1 MQFDDYH
8 RAEITSVL
16 GPRQP
21 PDDGTHALIVPFQQ
35 RCTIPTCTTARLG
48 NEYLHRSYNLFHLH
62 ALLMATS
69 TVLPAAALTSSFGT
83 SSCPRCHTPLPNATT
98 PEDTQRRMLDLE
110 AQVKLLNSKA
120 AAAVDKLAD
129 AEDELRFLRAVHAR
143 SQHGGNGNTAS
154 PPPDH
159 TPEQLRP
166 QAQSRLSSL
175 SAFLPG
181 RRNSPQTPNTTTFPP
196 TPPAPSVTQRQVSN
210 ASTSTPNL
218 LNGAQERQS
227 ENDLSTLLQHER
239 AARQSAEQ
247 SLNRA
252 HSELE
257 ELTAQLFGQ
266 ANEMVATERKARV
279 KLEERVQVLEKRDS
293 DKRRRLERLE
303 KAIERIERVRQMV
316 RS

>member
-1 MQFDDYH
+1 
-8 RAEITSVL
+8 
-16 GPRQP
+16 
-21 PDDGTHALIVPFQQ
+21 
-35 RCTIPTCTTARLG
+35 
-48 NEYLHRSYNLFHLH
+48 
-62 ALLMATS
+62 MATS
-69 TVLPAAALTSSFGT
+69 AVLHAMPASSSGL
-83 SSCPRCHTPLPNATT
+83 SSCPRCNNPLPDLIT
-98 PEDTQRRMLDLE
+98 PEEAQKRIQDLE
-110 AQVKLLNSKA
+110 TQVKLLNSKA

-129 AEDELRFLRAVHAR
+129 YEDEVRFLRAVHTR
-143 SQHGGNGNTAS
+143 SQQGGNNGSTAS

-159 TPEQLRP
+159 ISEVSRP

-181 RRNSPQTPNTTTFPP
+181 RRNSPQTPNTATFPP
-196 TPPAPSVTQRQVSN
+196 IPPVPPIPQLQLAG

-218 LNGAQERQS
+218 LNGVQDLQP
-227 ENDLSTLLQHER
+227 ENDLSTLLQQER

-266 ANEMVATERKARV
+266 ANEMVATERKARA

-293 DKRRRLERLE
+293 EKRRRLERLE
-303 KAIERIERVRQMV
+303 KAIERIERVRMMV
-316 RS
+316 RT